1 MPVNPEYVEKLRQKN
16 LTIPGSAKDLLS
28 IVFERDLT
36 EAATPDE
43 IRDAQHWI
51 HSDEKRRRDQEC
63 GDIFSRFAM
72 PFVNYC
78 AQYVQSYDGTSG
90 FFELELGFLGSLNTY
105 TTTQTKI
112 RTMQPDAHSILPTPF
127 DSTTF
132 QGGLDSFTP
141 DPRILPT
148 WWAKLLRRTGLDEL
162 PQLAID
168 LKAGRV
174 SMVGARGYTLPELEG
189 TKILIAHRYDRDL
202 RLSLEAINVLDTYQE
217 KVDRYQ
223 PKPAC
228 FSPLAATLAKDSPPI
243 FRMWADIAYWERAN
257 PRIDRR
263 IFEYSLIRR
272 LQGIGAR

>member
-1 MPVNPEYVEKLRQKN
+1 MPVNPEYVEKLGQKK
-16 LTIPGSAKDLLS
+16 LTIPESAKTLLS
-28 IVFERDLT
+28 MVFERDLT
-36 EAATPDE
+36 VAATPDE
-43 IRDAQHWI
+43 IRNAQHWI
-51 HSDEKRRRDQEC
+51 HSDEKRRRDQKC
-63 GDIFSRFAM
+63 GDIFSHFAT

-112 RTMQPDAHSILPTPF
+112 RTMQPDAHS
-127 DSTTF
+127 
-132 QGGLDSFTP
+132 
-141 DPRILPT
+141 ILPT

-189 TKILIAHRYDRDL
+189 TKILIAHRYNRNL

-228 FSPLAATLAKDSPPI
+228 FSPLAATLAKDAPPI